1 MYSVEREVRVEI
13 GWFPLWKGHSNI
25 ALKSVVSLFCQ
36 CLLEVACA
44 RHLCLVRSD
53 AALGKSG
60 CFCLGVLGMDKCMAV
75 GKQFV
80 L

>member
-53 AALGKSG
+53 AALG
-60 CFCLGVLGMDKCMAV
+60 
-75 GKQFV
+75 
-80 L
+80 